1 MVRRIDRITL
11 VINRHAW
18 ALWML
23 LIGSLGLAA
32 AVGIDPIGPPAAHGE
47 IGHGMVIGDWAAAV
61 LCAWASAALVV
72 VLGAASA
79 GGSPL
84 VAAGDWLQL
93 LALTVAG
100 VRVSWMLALYG
111 DATLSPTALIAL
123 VMFAASSL
131 SYSISR
137 LIRIGEQRRGDD
149 EAPTC

>member
-1 MVRRIDRITL
+1 MGSIDAVTQE
-11 VINRHAW
+11 INRRAW
-18 ALWML
+18 ALWL
-23 LIGSLGLAA
+23 VLIGSLGLAA
-32 AVGIDPIGPPAAHGE
+32 AVGIDRIAPPSEAGGVGA
-47 IGHGMVIGDWAAAV
+47 GMVVGDWAAAV

-72 VLGAASA
+72 VRGAASA

-137 LIRIGEQRRGDD
+137 MIRIGEQRRGDD

>member
-1 MVRRIDRITL
+1 MGSIDAVTRE
-11 VINRHAW
+11 INRHAW
-18 ALWML
+18 ALWL
-23 LIGSLGLAA
+23 VLIGSLGLAA
-32 AVGIDPIGPPAAHGE
+32 AVGVDRIAPPSEAGGVGA
-47 IGHGMVIGDWAAAV
+47 GMVLGDWAAAV
-61 LCAWASAALVV
+61 LCAWASVALVV
-72 VLGAASA
+72 VRGATPA

-84 VAAGDWLQL
+84 VAVGDWLQL

-131 SYSISR
+131 SYSVGR
-137 LIRIGEQRRGDD
+137 LIRVGERRRGDD